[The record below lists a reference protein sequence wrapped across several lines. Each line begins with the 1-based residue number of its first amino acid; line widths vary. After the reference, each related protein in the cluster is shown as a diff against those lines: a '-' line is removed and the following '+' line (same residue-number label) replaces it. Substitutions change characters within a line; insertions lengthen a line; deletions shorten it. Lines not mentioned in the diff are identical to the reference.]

1 MPRRSSL
8 DGGPEAMTDRPSA
21 GRVAGTGAMPV
32 DGAGAATGLLTVLTA
47 MFILGE
53 GSSTMFVPA
62 MPSLAAQFEVAPG
75 IVQYSLSGYALA
87 FGVATLISGP
97 LSDRFGRRPVALAGL
112 LLFLAG
118 ALVAV
123 AGDSIAAVILGRVL
137 QGAGAAAGYVVSRA
151 VIRDR
156 FAGAS
161 AARAMSFLFFGL
173 ALVVILAPMAGGQLV
188 HGLGWQSAFLL
199 PAGIAVAVTAASL
212 LLLRESNLR
221 PDPEAINPVP
231 MLRNYAALFA
241 NPRYLA
247 FMAAHACAYA
257 GIMAFLAGGTFALS
271 QIGLDHRA
279 LGLALG
285 TAMAGFLLG
294 SLAAMQAQKR
304 LGAGIRRLVSASTVL
319 MTVAPAL
326 LLLLGP
332 DRGLSVPVFLA
343 LQFAFL
349 FAAGL
354 MAPNTAAGVMLE
366 YPHRAGLAAAMLGAV
381 QQAVAAVATIAVTL
395 LLALYGG
402 IVVAAVQAALGVVAI
417 LAFHLLIGP
426 DRRAAAPAGGADA

>member
-1 MPRRSSL
+1 M
-8 DGGPEAMTDRPSA
+8 G
-21 GRVAGTGAMPV
+21 
-32 DGAGAATGLLTVLTA
+32 GAAGLLTVLTA

-62 MPSLAAQFEVAPG
+62 MPALASQFDVAPG

-87 FGVATLISGP
+87 FGAATLLSGP

-118 ALVAV
+118 ALVA
-123 AGDSIAAVILGRVL
+123 AGGESIDAVILGRVL
-137 QGAGAAAGYVVSRA
+137 QGAGAASGYVVSRA

-156 FAGAS
+156 FAGGV

-173 ALVVILAPMAGGQLV
+173 ALVVIVAPMAGGQLV
-188 HGLGWQSAFLL
+188 HSLGWQSAFLL
-199 PAGIAVAVTAASL
+199 QAAIAAAVTLASL
-212 LLLRESNLR
+212 LLLRESNRQPDRDAIR
-221 PDPEAINPVP
+221 PLP

-271 QIGLDHRA
+271 QIGLDHRGI
-279 LGLALG
+279 GLALG
-285 TAMAGFLLG
+285 IAMGGFLLG
-294 SLAAMQAQKR
+294 SLAAMQAQRR
-304 LGAGIRRLVSASTVL
+304 LGTGIRRLVSLSTL
-319 MTVAPAL
+319 LLAAAPAVL
-326 LLLLGP
+326 LLVGP
-332 DRGLSVPVFLA
+332 DRGLSVAVFLA
-343 LQFAFL
+343 LQFAFM

-366 YPHRAGLAAAMLGAV
+366 YPHRAGLAAAMLGSV
-381 QQAVAAVATIAVTL
+381 QQASAAIATVAVTL
-395 LLALYGG
+395 LLATAGG
-402 IVVAAVQAALGVVAI
+402 IAVPAVQAVLGAVAV
-417 LAFHLLIGP
+417 LAFHLLI
-426 DRRAAAPAGGADA
+426 RRPARQAEEPGR